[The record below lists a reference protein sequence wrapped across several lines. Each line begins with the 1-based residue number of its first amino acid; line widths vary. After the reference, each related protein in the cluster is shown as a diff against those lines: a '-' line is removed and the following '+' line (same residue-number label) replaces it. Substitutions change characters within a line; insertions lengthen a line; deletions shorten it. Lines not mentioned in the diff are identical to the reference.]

1 MGIKTYRVVF
11 QGLLT
16 RETTFRKGMARLG
29 VRLAKHWPWH
39 FWELGAWTRG
49 RELPKVPGPAF
60 RDWWRKNGARLK
72 PKKPPTETGSND
84 E

>member
-1 MGIKTYRVVF
+1 MT
-11 QGLLT
+11 
-16 RETTFRKGMARLG
+16 MAMVRLG
-29 VRLAKHWPWH
+29 VRLVKYWPWH

-60 RDWWRKNGARLK
+60 RNWWRAHGAQLK
-72 PKKPPTETGSND
+72 PQTPDSRTSSSD